1 MSSIV
6 AIKSIELEKTQ
17 WIDVFILWIVGVFA
31 AMQFAKFSVSY
42 DLLLTAYDVGASS
55 IGALLS
61 VVGFIGLLFGVVAGV
76 LSGYLGYQKVL
87 IGSLVIGGGLSFI
100 QSVLP
105 SYSVLLITRIIE
117 GISHLGIVVAAPTLM
132 LRSAAKQ
139 HYSLVMGLWGTF
151 FGVAFAIVGWLG
163 SKIVLTYGIS
173 GVFLAHAFLSVPL
186 ALYFLLP
193 ARKTLNTPPNINK
206 LTFASLFTQTI
217 QVYLNPR
224 TFLPGL
230 VFLFHTTMF
239 VALLTFVPRLS
250 SDDTTKSLL
259 LILLPLCSIAG
270 TFLSGALSQYC
281 LRPQNLVF
289 LAYVGVALITYFV
302 TQFEDSPQYFLLTA
316 LLLLLVSGIVQGTA
330 FALIPA
336 LSTTESEQAMG
347 NGAIA
352 QLGNLGATV
361 GPPIFAYAIDL
372 NGSQGLFFVLTGLC
386 VAGCLVAFISRRY

>member
-61 VVGFIGLLFGVVAGV
+61 IVGFIGLLFGVVAGV

-151 FGVAFAIVGWLG
+151 
-163 SKIVLTYGIS
+163 
-173 GVFLAHAFLSVPL
+173 
-186 ALYFLLP
+186 
-193 ARKTLNTPPNINK
+193 
-206 LTFASLFTQTI
+206 
-217 QVYLNPR
+217 
-224 TFLPGL
+224 L
-230 VFLFHTTMF
+230 VW
-239 VALLTFVPRLS
+239 
-250 SDDTTKSLL
+250 
-259 LILLPLCSIAG
+259 
-270 TFLSGALSQYC
+270 
-281 LRPQNLVF
+281 
-289 LAYVGVALITYFV
+289 
-302 TQFEDSPQYFLLTA
+302 
-316 LLLLLVSGIVQGTA
+316 LLLLLGG
-330 FALIPA
+330 
-336 LSTTESEQAMG
+336 
-347 NGAIA
+347 
-352 QLGNLGATV
+352 
-361 GPPIFAYAIDL
+361 
-372 NGSQGLFFVLTGLC
+372 
-386 VAGCLVAFISRRY
+386 